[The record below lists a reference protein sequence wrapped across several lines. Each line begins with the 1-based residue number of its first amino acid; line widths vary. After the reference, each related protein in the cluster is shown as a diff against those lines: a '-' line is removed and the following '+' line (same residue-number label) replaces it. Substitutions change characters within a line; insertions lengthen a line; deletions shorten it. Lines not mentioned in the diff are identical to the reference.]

1 MDFTKGRRTNDAN
14 SPLSEKKSKPA
25 DAKALS
31 ANKALVSE
39 TKHHAGHNTN
49 RSQDEGKVASG
60 DQAQI
65 SVGPRQPKYER

>member
-1 MDFTKGRRTNDAN
+1 MEFTKGRRTNDAN
-14 SPLSEKKSKPA
+14 SPLSEKKLKPA

-39 TKHHAGHNTN
+39 PKHNVSHNTN
-49 RSQDEGKVASG
+49 RSQDEGKLASG

-65 SVGPRQPKYER
+65 SVGPRQPKYGR